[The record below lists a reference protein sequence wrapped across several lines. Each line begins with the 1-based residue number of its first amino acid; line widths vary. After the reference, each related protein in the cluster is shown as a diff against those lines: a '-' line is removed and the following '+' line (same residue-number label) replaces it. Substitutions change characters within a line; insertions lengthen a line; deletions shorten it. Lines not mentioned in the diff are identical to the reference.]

1 MISARAGRRH
11 QSQPGPS
18 NSGTAVRQV
27 RVPTRSRVAILLA
40 LIMSVTCSIDDEV
53 VPQARYEAGRSA
65 GYHAGYLEA
74 TNLWRN
80 ALKDRTAK
88 PVVVKTRL
96 EELISARQQ
105 AERRLEEL
113 KSATQQAEQAE
124 TEARAMRLAAQQ
136 AQTRAQKRARSWRV
150 ATMALAVATPVLL
163 VVGVVLAQR
172 EQTARFAALN
182 LDGDATVELW
192 ELNRKTASSKVWT
205 KAENYR
211 AFAEADV
218 NADGGLGPDEYADL
232 AAARGEV
239 PAMVEGAWRAF
250 CADARAFFADVQQK
264 GMRASK
270 FISSVLA

>member
-1 MISARAGRRH
+1 MQAHGRDRFTEQH
-11 QSQPGPS
+11 
-18 NSGTAVRQV
+18 
-27 RVPTRSRVAILLA
+27 TRPRGRIL
-40 LIMSVTCSIDDEV
+40 LIMSVADTDAV
-53 VPQARYEAGRSA
+53 VPQAQYEAGRSA

-88 PVVVKTRL
+88 PVVVKTKL
-96 EELISARQQ
+96 EELISARQR

-124 TEARAMRLAAQQ
+124 TEARATRLAAR
-136 AQTRAQKRARSWRV
+136 RARKRARSW
-150 ATMALAVATPVLL
+150 ATWRLAFAVVTPVLL
-163 VVGVVLAQR
+163 LVGVVLAQR
-172 EQTARFAALN
+172 EQAARFAALN

-192 ELNRKTASSKVWT
+192 ELNRKAASSTVWT

-211 AFAEADV
+211 AFAEADA

-250 CADARAFFADVQQK
+250 SADVRAFFADVQQR
-264 GMRASK
+264 GMQASK
-270 FISSVLA
+270 FASSVLANKT

>member
-1 MISARAGRRH
+1 MQAHGDPRDRFTEHTRGRAVAHLAAARVLRREA
-11 QSQPGPS
+11 QQE
-18 NSGTAVRQV
+18 
-27 RVPTRSRVAILLA
+27 LLL
-40 LIMSVTCSIDDEV
+40 LIMSVADIDE
-53 VPQARYEAGRSA
+53 VPQAQYEAGRSA

-88 PVVVKTRL
+88 PVVVKTKL
-96 EELISARQQ
+96 EELISARQR

-124 TEARAMRLAAQQ
+124 TEARATRLAAR
-136 AQTRAQKRARSWRV
+136 RARKRARSW
-150 ATMALAVATPVLL
+150 ATWRLAFAVVTPVLL
-163 VVGVVLAQR
+163 LVGVVLAQR
-172 EQTARFAALN
+172 EQAARFAALN

-192 ELNRKTASSKVWT
+192 ELNRKAASSTVWT

-211 AFAEADV
+211 AFAEADA

-250 CADARAFFADVQQK
+250 SADVRAFFADVQQR
-264 GMRASK
+264 GMQASK
-270 FISSVLA
+270 FASSVLANKT